1 MDKTSN
7 AVKQRYNEKN
17 YRQVKVSLKINLV
30 EQWEKKL
37 QEDSISKAEFIR
49 SAIIKYL
56 DGAQE

>member
-49 SAIIKYL
+49 NAIMQYL
-56 DGAQE
+56 DGTQE

>member
-1 MDKTSN
+1 MGKTSN

>member
-1 MDKTSN
+1 MGKTSN

-17 YRQVKVSLKINLV
+17 YKQVKVSLKIELV

-49 SAIIKYL
+49 SAIMKYL
-56 DGAQE
+56 GGTLE

>member
-1 MDKTSN
+1 MGKTSN

-17 YRQVKVSLKINLV
+17 YRQVKVCLKINLV

>member
-1 MDKTSN
+1 MRETSS
-7 AVKQRYNEKN
+7 AVKNRYNAKV
-17 YRQVKVSLKINLV
+17 YKPIMVSLKKNLV

-56 DGAQE
+56 DGTQE